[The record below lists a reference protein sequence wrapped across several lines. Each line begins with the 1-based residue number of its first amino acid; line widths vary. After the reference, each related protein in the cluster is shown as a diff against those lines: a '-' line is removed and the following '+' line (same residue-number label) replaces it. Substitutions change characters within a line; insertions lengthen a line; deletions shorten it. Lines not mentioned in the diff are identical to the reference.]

1 MARLYS
7 HEFPAAGAGVSA
19 LQAVENASHCQCPNP
34 LQQNPQTG
42 RQKGKGRVCL
52 GEEGD
57 SKEED
62 KGKEEIRG
70 VACMQY
76 WSDGSWEE
84 PRKPMAH
91 RGGREYAK
99 EVKSLELTEG

>member
-1 MARLYS
+1 MVRLYS
-7 HEFPAAGAGVSA
+7 HEFPAGGSGVSA
-19 LQAVENASHCQCPNP
+19 LQAVEKASHCKCPNP

-57 SKEED
+57 SKEEA

-70 VACMQY
+70 VPYMQH
-76 WSDGSWEE
+76 WSDG
-84 PRKPMAH
+84 
-91 RGGREYAK
+91 
-99 EVKSLELTEG
+99 

>member
-7 HEFPAAGAGVSA
+7 HEFPAGGSGVSA
-19 LQAVENASHCQCPNP
+19 LQAIEKASHCQRPSP

-52 GEEGD
+52 EEEGD
-57 SKEED
+57 SKEEE

-70 VACMQY
+70 VAHMQH
-76 WSDGSWEE
+76 WSAWLMGGVEQPNSIW
-84 PRKPMAH
+84 
-91 RGGREYAK
+91 RGQGI
-99 EVKSLELTEG
+99 